1 MVKQGLV
8 ESREKARGLIMAG
21 LVEVDDVRVD
31 KAGALTPHTATIS
44 LKQTRSPYVSR
55 GGQKLEAALR
65 HFAVDLADKVMLD
78 VGAST
83 GGFTDCLLRH
93 GARKVIA
100 VDVGY
105 GQLHWRL
112 RQDRRVV
119 VLERTNIRHLRP
131 ADLEDDVDGAV
142 IDVAFISLRLVM
154 PPVTELLMKEAFV
167 VALIKPQFEVGKGR
181 VGKGGVVRDPSLHH
195 EVIEELGG
203 FFGGLGWTVAG
214 QMPSPLLGPKGNREF
229 LVHLTR

>member
-1 MVKQGLV
+1 
-8 ESREKARGLIMAG
+8 MAG
-21 LVEVDDVRVD
+21 LVEVDQVRVD
-31 KAGALTPHTATIS
+31 KAGALKPHTAVIS
-44 LKQTRSPYVSR
+44 LKQPRSPYVSR
-55 GGQKLEAALR
+55 GGLKLEAALQR
-65 HFAVDLADKVMLD
+65 FTIGVADKVLLD

-119 VLERTNIRHLRP
+119 VRERTNIRNLRP
-131 ADLEDDVDGAV
+131 ADLEEVVAGAAVDVS
-142 IDVAFISLRLVM
+142 FISLRLVM
-154 PPVTELLMKEAFV
+154 PPLAKLLMKEAFV

-181 VGKGGVVRDPSLHH
+181 VGKGGVVRDPALHQ
-195 EVIEELGG
+195 EVIEELDG

-229 LVHLTR
+229 LMHLTR